1 MYANYAYRCYI
12 IMTKPANL
20 LINPHRYG
28 KLNFIKFNSGVQGGF
43 SMDEHD
49 ALNNTTYDC
58 LKLDNQLCFPLYAC
72 AKEIVRR
79 YKPYLDELDLTYT
92 QYICMMVIWEQNS
105 LSVKELGER
114 LYLDS
119 GTLTPV
125 LKKLEHKGFLT
136 RKRSQ
141 LDERSLIVT
150 VTDKGMDLREKA
162 AEVPHKMGG
171 CINIS
176 PEDAG
181 QLYQILYKLLG
192 SLSPQE

>member
-1 MYANYAYRCYI
+1 
-12 IMTKPANL
+12 
-20 LINPHRYG
+20 
-28 KLNFIKFNSGVQGGF
+28 
-43 SMDEHD
+43 MD
-49 ALNNTTYDC
+49 ANNTSNNNIYDC

-92 QYICMMVIWEQNS
+92 QYICMMVIWEKGS

-125 LKKLEHKGFLT
+125 LKKLEHKGYLT

-150 VTDKGMDLREKA
+150 VTDKGIDLREEA
-162 AEVPHKMGG
+162 LAVPEKMGG
-171 CINIS
+171 CVNIS
-176 PEDAG
+176 PEDSQ
-181 QLYQILYKLLG
+181 QLYKILYKLLG
-192 SLSPQE
+192 SLTPQEY